1 MRTYKRK
8 TDKGKT
14 PPDVMLR
21 AVQMVINEGRSV
33 NSVAKDFTIPQK
45 TLDRYVKKARTQN
58 ENRTEIKLERVGYF
72 NRRQIFSHEH
82 ETLLAD
88 YLKRASDI
96 YYGLTPKELRKFAF
110 QYASSNKF
118 EVPAN
123 WTKNKMAGEDWAAAY
138 IKRNNSL
145 SLRCPQATSLSRAT
159 SFNKTNVNMFF
170 SNLKTVY
177 NRLHLEPSDIWN
189 VDETGITTVQK
200 PDRIIARR
208 GFKQIGKLTSAER
221 GTLVTLTVAVS
232 ASGNSI
238 PPFCIFP
245 GVNFGPVGSLGDA
258 NPSGW
263 MKEEHC
269 IKFIKHFI
277 HHARCSKER
286 PVLLL
291 LDNHESHLSVPALD
305 ICKEN
310 GVTVLSFPPHCSHK
324 LQPLDRSVYGPLKKY
339 CNSAIDNWMVN
350 NAGKTFS
357 IYDIPGIVK
366 MTLPLAATP
375 TNIMAGFR
383 KTGICPFN
391 ENIFPDTEF
400 LASYVTDRPA
410 PNHEGDEIDR
420 NEVNGVEEQVNE
432 VEEAQ
437 VNEVEEEQLNEVEE
451 EQVNEVEEAEL
462 NEVEEEQVNKVEEV
476 QVNEGEKDQVNK
488 VEEQVEVD
496 KKNKE
501 PLLSPEEVRPFPK
514 AGPRQNARRAR
525 KKETNCYFN
534 RHSNKRS
541 TTTRKT
547 KCEKKKITS

>member
-1 MRTYKRK
+1 MWDIINHPCITYCNIFFVTVITMRTYKRK

-72 NRRQIFSHEH
+72 NRRQIFSYEH

-123 WTKNKMAGEDWAAAY
+123 WTKNKMAGEDWAAAF

-238 PPFCIFP
+238 PPFFIFP
-245 GVNFGPVGSLGDA
+245 RVNFRDHFIRDGPVGSLGDA

-263 MKEEHC
+263 MKEEHF

-291 LDNHESHLSVPALD
+291 LDNHESHLSV
-305 ICKEN
+305 
-310 GVTVLSFPPHCSHK
+310 
-324 LQPLDRSVYGPLKKY
+324 
-339 CNSAIDNWMVN
+339 
-350 NAGKTFS
+350 
-357 IYDIPGIVK
+357 
-366 MTLPLAATP
+366 
-375 TNIMAGFR
+375 
-383 KTGICPFN
+383 
-391 ENIFPDTEF
+391 
-400 LASYVTDRPA
+400 
-410 PNHEGDEIDR
+410 
-420 NEVNGVEEQVNE
+420 
-432 VEEAQ
+432 
-437 VNEVEEEQLNEVEE
+437 
-451 EQVNEVEEAEL
+451 
-462 NEVEEEQVNKVEEV
+462 
-476 QVNEGEKDQVNK
+476 
-488 VEEQVEVD
+488 
-496 KKNKE
+496 
-501 PLLSPEEVRPFPK
+501 LLL
-514 AGPRQNARRAR
+514 
-525 KKETNCYFN
+525 YF
-534 RHSNKRS
+534 
-541 TTTRKT
+541 
-547 KCEKKKITS
+547 KKINIYFITTLVFSFKN

>member
-1 MRTYKRK
+1 MEPGPSTSRRSRRASKPYQQEYLTESELEKLLYLSSEDEDITADPFEDSGSDCEDESIDRVITMRTYKRK
-8 TDKGKT
+8 TDKCKT

-118 EVPAN
+118 EVSAN
-123 WTKNKMAGEDWAAAY
+123 WTKNKMAGEDWAAAF

-159 SFNKTNVNMFF
+159 SFNKTN
-170 SNLKTVY
+170 
-177 NRLHLEPSDIWN
+177 
-189 VDETGITTVQK
+189 
-200 PDRIIARR
+200 
-208 GFKQIGKLTSAER
+208 IGKLTSAER

-238 PPFCIFP
+238 PPFFIFP
-245 GVNFGPVGSLGDA
+245 RVNFRDHFIRDGPVGSLGDA

-263 MKEEHC
+263 MKEEHF

-305 ICKEN
+305 I
-310 GVTVLSFPPHCSHK
+310 S
-324 LQPLDRSVYGPLKKY
+324 
-339 CNSAIDNWMVN
+339 IDNWMVN

-375 TNIMAGFR
+375 TNIMAGFK

-501 PLLSPEEVRPFPK
+501 PLL
-514 AGPRQNARRAR
+514 
-525 KKETNCYFN
+525 
-534 RHSNKRS
+534 
-541 TTTRKT
+541 
-547 KCEKKKITS
+547 